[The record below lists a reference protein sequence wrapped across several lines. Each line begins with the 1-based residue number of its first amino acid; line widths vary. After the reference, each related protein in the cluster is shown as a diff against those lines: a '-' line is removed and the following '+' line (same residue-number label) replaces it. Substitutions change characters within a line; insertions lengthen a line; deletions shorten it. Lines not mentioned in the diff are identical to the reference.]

1 MNPNTRS
8 PMMNL
13 LHARMVKKVQV
24 VYDFTILNMVAFV
37 HTRSASDDASTICG
51 SAVSLST
58 ETANK

>member
-1 MNPNTRS
+1 
-8 PMMNL
+8 MMSL